1 MEEHLLPAPLAG
13 IADRLLEC
21 GAIKM
26 VEQDGEA
33 PVVVNLRTSDHP
45 TSPGSLSREVV
56 ARIGWA
62 IARHLDHKHIHFDTV
77 AGIPHAGTPIARA
90 IAAHDRDS
98 ITCLSLEKRERREG
112 THHTYRYTFG
122 FDSDQSAPEHPHV
135 VLVDTTLGPTS
146 TREGVELFQ
155 RNGVRVRYVAAV
167 LDLNNGVCEALAYD
181 RFEIHSLFSLRG
193 LCHYYLATGQITEHQ
208 HLRVMAHLDFPVF

>member
-13 IADRLLEC
+13 IADRLLAC

-33 PVVVNLRTSDHP
+33 PVAVNLRTADHP
-45 TSPGSLSREVV
+45 TSPGPFSSEVV

-62 IARHLDHKHIHFDTV
+62 IARYLDRKHIHFDTV

-112 THHTYRYTFG
+112 THYAYRYTFG
-122 FDSDQSAPEHPHV
+122 FDSDQSAPEHPHI

-155 RNGVRVRYVAAV
+155 RNGLRVRHVVAV
-167 LDLNNGVCEALAYD
+167 LDLNDGVYEALAHD

-193 LCHYYLATGQITEHQ
+193 VCHHYLSTGQITERQ
-208 HLRVMAHLDFPVF
+208 YLRIMAHLDFPVF